1 MSKLSTKQRKGL
13 RTSQFAV
20 PSRRAFPIPD
30 KGHAKSALGHIRY
43 ARSPAERAAI
53 RKKAYAVLGRKGP

>member
-1 MSKLSTKQRKGL
+1 MTKLSKKQRQGL

-30 KGHAKSALGHIRY
+30 KEHAKAALARIGY
-43 ARSPAERAAI
+43 ARSAAERAAI
-53 RKKAYAVLGRKGP
+53 RRKAHAMLGK

>member
-1 MSKLSTKQRKGL
+1 MAKLTSSQRRHMSL
-13 RTSQFAV
+13 RTFAV

-30 KGHAKSALGHIRY
+30 KSHARAALSRIGY

-53 RKKAYAVLGRKGP
+53 RKKANAMLGR